1 MGQDETQHD
10 RRTQER
16 AEIAARLARFKS
28 TQEKFARERKE
39 YARQAWRKADR
50 GEAAE

>member
-1 MGQDETQHD
+1 MGQNETHDD

-28 TQEKFARERKE
+28 TQDRFARERE
-39 YARQAWRKADR
+39 EFARQAWRKAQR